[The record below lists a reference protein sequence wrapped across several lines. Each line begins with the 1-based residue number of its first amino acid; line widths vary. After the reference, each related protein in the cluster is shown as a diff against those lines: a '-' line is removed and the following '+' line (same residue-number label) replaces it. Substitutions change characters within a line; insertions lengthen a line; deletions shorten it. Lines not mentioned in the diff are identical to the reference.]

1 MQKEKLVPAIR
12 FKGFEECWKPN
23 KFSELFEEK
32 RVKTTEENEDTLLSC
47 TIDDIYLNSEL
58 FSHFRGSSTLGYI
71 KVTKYDLILS
81 AQNLHLGN
89 ANVNLKYESGIISPA
104 YKAYK
109 ITHSDPHFIQT
120 WVKKE
125 NTKKFFLDATTEGAS
140 GCRKNVEWNYLYEQF
155 ISIPILIHEQQK
167 IGQFFSRLDS
177 LISSQVLK
185 LEKLQTIKHSLLSKM
200 FASYDQKMP
209 EIRFKDFL
217 DAWNHKLVKSLGCI
231 TTGNSNTQDSD
242 VNGAYPFFIR
252 SDKPLKSNKYLYD
265 EEAVITIGDGNIG
278 KVFHYVN
285 GKFDLHQR
293 CYKISNFTDVLGK
306 YFYWYFSSNFYDRVI
321 RMSAKATVDSV
332 RLEMIADMEIYYP
345 SNKNEQSKISTLLDG
360 LDSLI
365 HSQEQ
370 KLEKLNSI
378 KQALLEKMFC

>member
-12 FKGFEECWKPN
+12 FKGFDEEWK
-23 KFSELFEEK
+23 
-32 RVKTTEENEDTLLSC
+32 
-47 TIDDIYLNSEL
+47 DIYLSQVASVITGGEPPKHYSKTFNHKKNFIYPVYSNGYDENAL
-58 FSHFRGSSTLGYI
+58 WGYADTYKVDKPSITFSSIGTLGFPTIRLEPYTPI
-71 KVTKYDLILS
+71 IRLKVILPILNQVDL
-81 AQNLHLGN
+81 QY
-89 ANVNLKYESGIISPA
+89 LKYALDQSDFMTNASGIPNMNA
-104 YKAYK
+104 
-109 ITHSDPHFIQT
+109 DQ
-120 WVKKE
+120 VK
-125 NTKKFFLDATTEGAS
+125 NIIINSTDI
-140 GCRKNVEWNYLYEQF
+140 NEQR
-155 ISIPILIHEQQK
+155 K
-167 IGQFFSRLDS
+167 IGLLLNNIDQL
-177 LISSQVLK
+177 LLSQRSK
-185 LEKLQTIKHSLLSKM
+185 LEKLQTIKQSLLNKM

-217 DAWNHKLVKSLGCI
+217 DAWNHKLVKSLGYI

-370 KLEKLNSI
+370 KLEKLNKI

>member
-12 FKGFEECWKPN
+12 FKGFDEEWK
-23 KFSELFEEK
+23 
-32 RVKTTEENEDTLLSC
+32 
-47 TIDDIYLNSEL
+47 DIYLSQVASVITGGEPPKHYSKTFNHKKNFIYPVYSNGYDENAL
-58 FSHFRGSSTLGYI
+58 WGYADTYKVDKPSITFSSIGTLGFPTIRLEPYTPI
-71 KVTKYDLILS
+71 IRLKVILPILNQVDL
-81 AQNLHLGN
+81 QY
-89 ANVNLKYESGIISPA
+89 LKYALDQSDFMTNASGIPNMNA
-104 YKAYK
+104 
-109 ITHSDPHFIQT
+109 DQ
-120 WVKKE
+120 VK
-125 NTKKFFLDATTEGAS
+125 NIIINSTDI
-140 GCRKNVEWNYLYEQF
+140 NEQR
-155 ISIPILIHEQQK
+155 K
-167 IGQFFSRLDS
+167 IGLLFNNIDQL
-177 LISSQVLK
+177 LLSQRSK
-185 LEKLQTIKHSLLSKM
+185 LEKLQTIKQSLLNKM
-200 FASYDQKMP
+200 FASYDQKTP

-217 DAWNHKLVKSLGCI
+217 DAWNHKLVKSLGYI